1 MLLKQSDVGPKTKS
15 IFYGLT
21 LLIMMFSLICLV
33 MPGLAVAAG
42 TPATS
47 LTVKLN
53 NNTVATYS
61 ISDLQNM
68 TQVTQGYSSIDSMP
82 APCMT
87 AARGVKVTDILT
99 NAGIDVSSVNNI
111 IFKSTDGYS
120 VQLTKQYLLN
130 TVRYY
135 YPNLTTNW
143 DDANQKVG
151 AGTLDGGV
159 QVEPILAL
167 VSYYKRF
174 DPAPGFNLMDNANAL
189 RLCFGQDPNNINEVT
204 SNRFAKWVNEIDV
217 DGNLLPETTVTL
229 NLSKNNAAAGD
240 SVTASGTASPN
251 DWVPIKVL
259 DSAQNVVVFDATKAD
274 ANGNYSI
281 SFIIPG
287 GSSGVLTVVAGSG
300 SNVVSKTVTVT
311 TTPAGDTT
319 APSWSSG
326 SLTATSKS
334 KTGLTLNWSG
344 ATDNVGV
351 TGYKV
356 YKGATQLT
364 ATPVTGTSYNVT
376 GLSAGAQ
383 YTFKVEAVDAA
394 GNQSTDGPSVTVTT
408 TSSSSSGG
416 GSSTTPQAVTSTTGA
431 AIVTPSAGGTIS
443 LGSEVK
449 VNVPAGALSGSD
461 KVEVKIEKV
470 NTPPVIPSGFKLAGS
485 VYEFSVGG
493 QSRYSFNKSVTLTF
507 NFDPSVL
514 VQDEIPAVYYYDEAQ
529 AKWINLGGTVSGFT
543 ITVQVDH
550 FTKYAVMAAKKTA
563 GVPVVTLTDITG
575 HWAENSIKKLFA
587 LGAIG
592 GYPDGSFKPDKS
604 ITRAE
609 FVTILVKAFE
619 LSSEGGKVFAD
630 TANHWAKG
638 SIAAAAFNGI
648 VSGYDETTFGPDDLI
663 TREQMAA
670 MIVKAAKL
678 TADTAGTNFTD
689 RASISSW
696 ASNAVATAV
705 LNKIMN
711 GYPDNTI
718 RPKNNATRAE
728 AVTVIVNVVK

>member
-1 MLLKQSDVGPKTKS
+1 MA
-15 IFYGLT
+15 
-21 LLIMMFSLICLV
+21 
-33 MPGLAVAAG
+33 MPGLAGAAG

-53 NNTVATYS
+53 DNTVATYT

-87 AARGVKVTDILT
+87 AAKGVKVTDILT
-99 NAGIDVSSVNNI
+99 GSGIDVSSVDNI
-111 IFKSTDGYS
+111 TFKSTDGYAIS
-120 VQLTKQYLLN
+120 FTKQSLLD
-130 TVRYY
+130 TARYY
-135 YPNLTTNW
+135 YPNLTTHW
-143 DDANQKVG
+143 DNDNKKVG

-159 QVEPILAL
+159 QVDPILA
-167 VSYYKRF
+167 VSSYYKRNDSAPKF
-174 DPAPGFNLMDNANAL
+174 DLMDGTNTL
-189 RLCFGQDPNNINEVT
+189 RLCFGQDPNNINEIT
-204 SNRFAKWVNEIDV
+204 SNRFAKWVNEINM
-217 DGNLLPETTVTL
+217 DGSLLPEITVAL
-229 NLSKNNAAAGD
+229 SLSKSSAAAGD
-240 SVTASGTASPN
+240 SITASGTFAPN
-251 DWVPIKVL
+251 DWVSLKVL
-259 DSAQNVVVFDATKAD
+259 DDTGQVAVFSGKKAD
-274 ANGNYSI
+274 SNGNYSI

-287 GSSGVLTVVAGSG
+287 GSSGVLTVVTGSG
-300 SNVVSKTVTVT
+300 SNVASKTITVT
-311 TTPAGDTT
+311 TTPEGDTT

-326 SLTATSKS
+326 SLTVTDKS

-344 ATDNVGV
+344 ATDNIGV

-376 GLSAGAQ
+376 GLSAGDQ

-394 GNQSTDGPSVTVTT
+394 GNQSTDGPSITVTT
-408 TSSSSSGG
+408 TSSGSGG
-416 GSSTTPQAVTSTTGA
+416 GGGSPTTPQAVTSTTGTA
-431 AIVTPSAGGTIS
+431 MVTPSAGGTIS

-461 KVEVKIEKV
+461 KVEVKIGKV
-470 NTPPVIPSGFKLAGS
+470 ETPPAIPSGFKIAGS

-493 QSRYSFNKSVTLTF
+493 QSGYNFNKSVTLTF
-507 NFDPSVL
+507 TFDLSTLGP
-514 VQDEIPAVYYYDEAQ
+514 DEIPAVYYYDEAQ
-529 AKWINLGGTVSGFT
+529 AKWVNLGGTVSGST

-550 FTKYAVMAAKKTA
+550 FTKYAVMAGQKTA
-563 GVPVVTLTDITG
+563 GAPSAALTDISG
-575 HWAENSIKKLFA
+575 HWAEGSIKKLVA
-587 LGAIG
+587 IGAIG
-592 GYPDGSFKPDKS
+592 GYPDGSFKPDRS

-609 FVTILVKAFE
+609 FVTVLVKAFK
-619 LSSEGGKVFAD
+619 LSSKGGKVFAD

-638 SIAAAAFNGI
+638 SIAAAASNGI

-678 TADTAGTNFTD
+678 DAATAGTNFTD
-689 RASISSW
+689 SASISDW
-696 ASNAVATAV
+696 ARNAVATAT

-718 RPKNNATRAE
+718 RPKNNAARAE
-728 AVTVIVNVVK
+728 AVTVVVNAVK